1 MRRLFLFAAALSV
14 FALMVGACQ
23 KADPEADKA
32 AIRALVE
39 EDTTYFKSGTERDY
53 EDTTWSSLD
62 GDTTLKFWLRGPQEH
77 DSVPFVDVEVIG
89 DSAVV
94 TWSQHNYGQLLIWPN
109 IPETTG
115 VLWVKELTERAELS
129 AVFLRQGRETDDNR
143 GWRLHAI
150 SLAAGLSEP
159 DSSVRIDSV
168 RIASSLRDIV
178 IADPLRTYYRIDS
191 LMWFTPGELLTVTLY
206 TNVPDGQ
213 AFLHTF
219 LSVLPVRI
227 PFNSEG
233 DGRFTGTWHAQLFP
247 WLRFAIFDVM
257 SRNTLYHPT
266 EPYGFRGW
274 LLPYLIKSAD

>member
-1 MRRLFLFAAALSV
+1 VRRLFLFVVALSV
-14 FALMVGACQ
+14 TAVMVGACK

-39 EDTTYFKSGTERDY
+39 EDTTYFKSSTERDY
-53 EDTTWSSLD
+53 DDTTMLSLA
-62 GDTTLKFWLRGPQEH
+62 GDTTLKFWMRGPQEH
-77 DSVPFVDVEVIG
+77 DSVPVIDVEVTG

-94 TWSQHNYGQLLIWPN
+94 TWFQHNYGQLLIWPN

-115 VLWVKELTERAELS
+115 VLWVKELTERVELS

-143 GWRLHAI
+143 GWTLNAV
-150 SLAAGLSEP
+150 SLAAGQSEL

-178 IADPLRTYYRIDS
+178 IADPLGAFYRVDS
-191 LMWFTPGELLTVTLY
+191 LMWFTPGELLTITLY

-219 LSVLPVRI
+219 LGVVPVRI
-227 PFNSEG
+227 PFDSEG
-233 DGRFTGTWHAQLFP
+233 EGRFTGTWHAQLFP
-247 WLRFAIFDVM
+247 WLRFAIFDVV

-274 LLPYLIKSAD
+274 LLPYLIKAAD